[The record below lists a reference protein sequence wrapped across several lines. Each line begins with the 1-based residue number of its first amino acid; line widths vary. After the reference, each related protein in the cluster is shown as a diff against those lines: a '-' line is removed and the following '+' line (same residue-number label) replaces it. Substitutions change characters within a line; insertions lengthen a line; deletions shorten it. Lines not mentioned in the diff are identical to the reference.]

1 MKMLMNQKV
10 TQSASGLAQY
20 EVAKSALRAKSLTPK
35 EYEAEIKKLVKKFKI

>member
-1 MKMLMNQKV
+1 MKKLPPSV
-10 TQSASGLAQY
+10 SGLAQY